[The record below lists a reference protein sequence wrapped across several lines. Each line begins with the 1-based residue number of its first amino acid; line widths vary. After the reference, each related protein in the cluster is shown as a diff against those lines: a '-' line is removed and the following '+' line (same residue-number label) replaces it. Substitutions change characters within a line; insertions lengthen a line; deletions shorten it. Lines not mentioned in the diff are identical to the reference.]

1 MTSFS
6 ISSSGMQAGFKRL
19 DAAAANVAN
28 ALTTGPVPAT
38 PPGQPVQG
46 PGRSVYQAVDVVQR
60 ETEGGGTEAS
70 FRPRLPA
77 YRLDYAPSSADADA
91 RGFVAAPNVDLA
103 QEAVGLVEARLMVRA
118 NVASFRVYDQMLK
131 SLLDLEA

>member
-28 ALTTGPVPAT
+28 ALTAGPVPPT
-38 PPGQPVQG
+38 SPSQPVEG
-46 PGRSVYQAVDVVQR
+46 TGRAVYQAVEMVQR
-60 ETEGGGTEAS
+60 ETERGGTEAS

-118 NVASFRVYDQMLK
+118 NLATFKVYDQTLK